1 MNDALAQSVKARLV
15 NHAKE
20 LQLDPNHV
28 LRRYALE
35 RFLYRLAESPHADR
49 FTLKGAF
56 MLLVWL
62 GETVRPTQDADL
74 LGYGDV
80 SNEKLLERFGEV
92 CEVDVPDDAM
102 TFDRST
108 IQIRQIREG
117 DEYAGRRMTL
127 RCRLGNA
134 RLKIQID
141 VGVGDVVVPA
151 PEWFEYPSL
160 LDLPRPRLKVYS
172 PTATI
177 AEKTHALVTL
187 GVANSRMKD
196 FFDIWLLSSRKSFEG
211 ALLSEAIE
219 ATFERR
225 TTALPERLPFG
236 LTPAFADVDG
246 KQAQWT
252 GFLDKNGLTSAP
264 RELADVI
271 DDLAVFL
278 GPVLC
283 SSTSVDPVDSWQPGG
298 PWHG

>member
-1 MNDALAQSVKARLV
+1 MTDALARSVKTRLV
-15 NHAKE
+15 NRAKE
-20 LQLDPNHV
+20 LGLDPNHV

-35 RFLYRLAESPHADR
+35 RFLYRLAESPHVDR
-49 FTLKGAF
+49 FALKGAF
-56 MLLVWL
+56 ILLVWL

-80 SNEKLLERFGEV
+80 SNESLLELFGEV

-108 IQIRQIREG
+108 IRIRQIREG

-127 RCRLGNA
+127 RCQLGNA

-160 LDLPRPRLKVYS
+160 LDLPGPRLKVYS

-177 AEKTHALVTL
+177 AEKRHALVTL
-187 GVANSRMKD
+187 GAANSRMKD
-196 FFDIWLLSSRKSFEG
+196 FFDIWLLSRRKSFEG
-211 ALLSEAIE
+211 VLLLEAIE

-225 TTALPERLPFG
+225 STALPEQLPLG
-236 LTPAFADVDG
+236 LTPVFAEVDG
-246 KQAQWT
+246 KRAQWT
-252 GFLDKNGLTSAP
+252 GFLDKNGLTSVP
-264 RELADVI
+264 RELSDVI
-271 DDLAVFL
+271 DDLAAFL
-278 GPVLC
+278 GPVLLASA
-283 SSTSVDPVDSWQPGG
+283 SSPSASSWPPGG
-298 PWHG
+298 PWHE